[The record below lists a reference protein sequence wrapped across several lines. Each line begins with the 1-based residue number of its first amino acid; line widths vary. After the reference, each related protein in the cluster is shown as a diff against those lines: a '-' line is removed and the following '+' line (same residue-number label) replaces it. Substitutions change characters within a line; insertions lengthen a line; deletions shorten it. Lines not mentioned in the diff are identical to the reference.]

1 MALMSFYYL
10 YISTS
15 TSTSLHLQGAESM
28 NSNSTTLSATGE
40 LKPKK
45 GRPKRRVTVHN
56 MYPSSYPSSSSGTTS
71 GGVGGSGNANSG
83 SRPSGPA
90 RIVSEDM
97 SDINQLY
104 VLILLMLIEL

>member
-1 MALMSFYYL
+1 
-10 YISTS
+10 
-15 TSTSLHLQGAESM
+15 M

-56 MYPSSYPSSSSGTTS
+56 MYPSSYPSSTFSSSSGTTS